1 VRYEKQIRDLLYHL
15 RTEGGSPGRVAAAV
29 GVGVFIG
36 CSPYLGLHL
45 FLCLLIARA
54 FGLNRMLTYLASHIS
69 LPGIW
74 PLLILAEVQIA
85 RRLRGARLLSVH
97 SFHPAEMWHF
107 AWWRQFGGDAV
118 IGSLLVGAVL
128 AVAFAVPTYRIALRR
143 SRQPEINA
151 LIEETAFRYL
161 ETGLFNC
168 EFVRGKLR
176 HDPVYFHLLRRGALP
191 TESRLLDLGCGRGI
205 LFSLLLTARAQ
216 AERGLYPAD
225 WAPPPHL
232 TLFGIEGREKA
243 ADVARKALGV
253 QAHIETADLT
263 APAALPTADVV
274 LLLDVLHYLPAA
286 AQEDL
291 LARIAAALSPGG
303 LLLIR
308 DADADAGWRFTA
320 TRCQE
325 RLSALAR
332 RRWRQRFHY
341 RGRREWSTILEKLGF
356 EVIDQP
362 MGKGTPYANVLITA
376 RR

>member
-1 VRYEKQIRDLLYHL
+1 
-15 RTEGGSPGRVAAAV
+15 
-29 GVGVFIG
+29 
-36 CSPYLGLHL
+36 
-45 FLCLLIARA
+45 
-54 FGLNRMLTYLASHIS
+54 
-69 LPGIW
+69 
-74 PLLILAEVQIA
+74 
-85 RRLRGARLLSVH
+85 
-97 SFHPAEMWHF
+97 MWHL

-118 IGSLLVGAVL
+118 VGSLLVGAVL

-143 SRQPEINA
+143 SRQPEISA
-151 LIEETAFRYL
+151 LIEETSLRYL

-176 HDPVYFHLLRRGALP
+176 HDPVYFHLLRQGALP

-216 AERGLYPAD
+216 AERGIYPAD

-232 TLFGIEGREKA
+232 TFFGIEGREEA
-243 ADVARKALGV
+243 AEVARQALGA

-263 APAALPTADVV
+263 EGITTALPAADVV
-274 LLLDVLHYLPAA
+274 LLLDVLHYLPPT

-320 TRCQE
+320 TRIQE
-325 RLSALAR
+325 RLSSLAR
-332 RRWRQRFHY
+332 RRWRQRFYY
-341 RGRREWSTILEKLGF
+341 RGRREWSEILEKLGF

-362 MGKGTPYANVLITA
+362 MGEGTPYANVLITA
-376 RR
+376 RRQA

>member
-1 VRYEKQIRDLLYHL
+1 VKYEKQIRDLLYHL

-29 GVGVFIG
+29 GIGVFIG

-45 FLCLLIARA
+45 FLCLLVARLL
-54 FGLNRMLTYLASHIS
+54 GLNRMLTYLASHIS
-69 LPGIW
+69 LPGVW
-74 PLLILAEVQIA
+74 PLLILAEVQLA
-85 RRLRGARLLSVH
+85 RRLRGARLLTVH
-97 SFHPAEMWHF
+97 SFHPNEMWHL
-107 AWWRQFGGDAV
+107 AWWKQFGGDAV
-118 IGSLLVGAVL
+118 VGSLLVGAVL

-143 SRQPEINA
+143 SRQPEIST

-161 ETGLFNC
+161 DTGLFNC

-191 TESRLLDLGCGRGI
+191 TDSRLLDLGCGRGI

-216 AERGLYPAD
+216 AERGTYPAG
-225 WAPPPHL
+225 WTPPPHL
-232 TLFGIEGREKA
+232 SFFGIEGREKTA
-243 ADVARKALGV
+243 EVARQALGV
-253 QAHIETADLT
+253 RAHIETADLT
-263 APAALPTADVV
+263 TAALPTADIV
-274 LLLDVLHYLPAA
+274 LLLDVLHYLPLA

-332 RRWRQRFHY
+332 RRWRQRFYY
-341 RGRREWSTILEKLGF
+341 RGRREWSAILEKLGF

-362 MGKGTPYANVLITA
+362 MGEGTPYANVLITA